1 LPADFN
7 TAKLLLA
14 FQVSGCL
21 TVLLVDRD
29 GVSFFAVQHFDFV
42 DGPSFLP
49 GCGNAVFDNDLN
61 ITFLISSKITRL
73 VVVEFLP
80 FEVGNMRVAT
90 KCANWTPA
98 DRGSGFARSFATM
111 SGAEGIFDTAQVFN
125 CTAFLDSGVKTVRAK
140 VFAQFVGE
148 GFDVCKGKFS
158 RVVFVHT
165 GAFRALEGFGVFHN
179 NLNVE
184 VAVSDPSPA

>member
-1 LPADFN
+1 VFYS
-7 TAKLLLA
+7 TALLH
-14 FQVSGCL
+14 SGL
-21 TVLLVDRD
+21 
-29 GVSFFAVQHFDFV
+29 
-42 DGPSFLP
+42 
-49 GCGNAVFDNDLN
+49 
-61 ITFLISSKITRL
+61 
-73 VVVEFLP
+73 E
-80 FEVGNMRVAT
+80 
-90 KCANWTPA
+90 
-98 DRGSGFARSFATM
+98 
-111 SGAEGIFDTAQVFN
+111 
-125 CTAFLDSGVKTVRAK
+125 TVRAK

>member
-7 TAKLLLA
+7 TTKLLLA
-14 FQVSGCL
+14 LQVSGCL

-98 DRGSGFARSFATM
+98 DRFAWFPGFAWANTDS
-111 SGAEGIFDTAQVFN
+111 AE
-125 CTAFLDSGVKTVRAK
+125 S
-140 VFAQFVGE
+140 
-148 GFDVCKGKFS
+148 
-158 RVVFVHT
+158 
-165 GAFRALEGFGVFHN
+165 
-179 NLNVE
+179 
-184 VAVSDPSPA
+184 VAVEAHSAPHPFAGSAVAYCILDVASSAPVF